1 MMERIVLAYS
11 GSNDD
16 SSAISMLAHEHGAE
30 IVTVTLDV
38 GQNQEL
44 EEVRDRS
51 LAAGAV
57 RAHVLDAR
65 DEFAHEFVLPALQAG
80 AFEDGR
86 EPSALPLA
94 HALIGKKLVEMAAI
108 EGAFAVA
115 HRGGGH
121 DCTRIESSVRA
132 LNPSL
137 PVFALGTPFERTK
150 TRTNL
155 WGRSVDYDA
164 SGIPYETLY
173 SWTKSPETAPDA
185 GADLEVGFERGVP
198 AAVNGVPLDLGE
210 LIDSVSIIAGRHGVG
225 RTASTYDDTGSGTI
239 RRVHEAPAA
248 VVLHAAHEALEVAT
262 GGHNDASLKGH
273 IRRAYAD
280 LIVRGLW
287 FTPLRAAVDAFNA
300 VIQSQVNGAVRLQLF
315 KGNYTIVDVCVTG
328 SGSPSLESSLV
339 VPQS

>member
-16 SSAISMLAHEHGAE
+16 SSAIPMLAREYGAE
-30 IVTVTLDV
+30 IVTLTLDV
-38 GQNQEL
+38 GQHQEL

-51 LAAGAV
+51 LAAGAL

-80 AFEDGR
+80 ALGYGG
-86 EPSALPLA
+86 EPTALPLA
-94 HALIGKKLVEMAAI
+94 HALIGKKLVEVASI
-108 EGAFAVA
+108 EEVSTVA
-115 HRGGGH
+115 HHGGGH
-121 DCTRIESSVRA
+121 DCARIESSVRA

-137 PVFALGTPFERTK
+137 RVLALGAPSERM
-150 TRTNL
+150 RMRSNL

-164 SGIPYETLY
+164 SGNPHEALY
-173 SWTKSPETAPDA
+173 SWTKSPETAPDT

-198 AAVNGVPLDLGE
+198 TAVNGVSLDLGE
-210 LIDSVSIIAGRHGVG
+210 LIDSLSIIAGRHGVG
-225 RTASTYDDTGSGTI
+225 RIAPIETGSGTI
-239 RRVHEAPAA
+239 HRVHEAPAA
-248 VVLHAAHEALEVAT
+248 IVLHAAHEALEVAT
-262 GGHNDASLKGH
+262 GGHDDASLKRH
-273 IRRAYAD
+273 IRQAYAD

-300 VIQSQVNGAVRLQLF
+300 VIQLQVNGAVRLQLF
-315 KGNYTIVDVCVTG
+315 KGNYMIGHVRVG
-328 SGSPSLESSLV
+328 GLGSPILESSLV

>member
-1 MMERIVLAYS
+1 MMDRIVLAYS

-16 SSAISMLAHEHGAE
+16 SFAIPMLAREYGAE
-30 IVTVTLDV
+30 IVTLTLDV

-80 AFEDGR
+80 ALGCGG
-86 EPSALPLA
+86 EPTALPLA
-94 HALIGKKLVEMAAI
+94 HALIGKKLVEMASI
-108 EGAFAVA
+108 EEASTVA
-115 HRGGGH
+115 HHGSGH
-121 DCTRIESSVRA
+121 DCMRIESSVRA

-137 PVFALGTPFERTK
+137 CILSFGTPSERAR

-164 SGIPYETLY
+164 SGNPHGALY
-173 SWTKSPETAPDA
+173 SWTKSPETAPEP
-185 GADLEVGFERGVP
+185 GAALEIGFERGVP
-198 AAVNGVPLDLGE
+198 TLVNGVPLDLGE
-210 LIDSVSIIAGRHGVG
+210 LIDSLSIIAGRHGVG
-225 RTASTYDDTGSGTI
+225 RIAAIETGSGTI
-239 RRVHEAPAA
+239 RRVHEMPAA
-248 VVLHAAHEALEVAT
+248 IVLHAAHEALEVAT
-262 GGHNDASLKGH
+262 GGHDDASLKRH
-273 IRRAYAD
+273 IRQAYAD
-280 LIVRGLW
+280 LIARGLW

-315 KGNYTIVDVCVTG
+315 KGNYTIGDVRVAG
-328 SGSPSLESSLV
+328 LGSPILESSLV